1 LRPAALEPHPT
12 GVYVNFPMDEGE
24 DRIRDAYGAEKYER
38 LQELKRKYD
47 PDHFFRLSQ
56 NISPAKPLARAPA

>member
-1 LRPAALEPHPT
+1 
-12 GVYVNFPMDEGE
+12 MDEGE

-47 PDHFFRLSQ
+47 PDHFFRLNQ
-56 NISPAKPLARAPA
+56 NISPP